1 MISEENFKVIVD
13 LIEDGEMDDRMMDL
27 QRAMDDRNERRKE
40 DILKLVRS
48 VWGQDAHIVGGQVVK
63 PVHSVEYT
71 DSQGRPVDQDHPA
84 AQARARVDYVPTDG
98 PQLPQGTPDSMSQW
112 PTPIESIGSGGVD
125 TSPVKD
131 PMSEGGGQDPF
142 GDGDTDIVSTGA
154 QI

>member
-1 MISEENFKVIVD
+1 MPDLDQHPCGMIPGAWI
-13 LIEDGEMDDRMMDL
+13 
-27 QRAMDDRNERRKE
+27 
-40 DILKLVRS
+40 
-48 VWGQDAHIVGGQVVK
+48 
-63 PVHSVEYT
+63 
-71 DSQGRPVDQDHPA
+71 
-84 AQARARVDYVPTDG
+84 
-98 PQLPQGTPDSMSQW
+98 SMSQW

>member
-1 MISEENFKVIVD
+1 
-13 LIEDGEMDDRMMDL
+13 
-27 QRAMDDRNERRKE
+27 
-40 DILKLVRS
+40 
-48 VWGQDAHIVGGQVVK
+48 
-63 PVHSVEYT
+63 
-71 DSQGRPVDQDHPA
+71 
-84 AQARARVDYVPTDG
+84 
-98 PQLPQGTPDSMSQW
+98 MSQW